1 MAEIMSAEAVYNA
14 DWDSSERDAVVASHE
29 ALRALAEEQ
38 RERAAQWYTLSM
50 EQEETYRTE
59 VNRLD
64 EALVAR
70 AFEVSHQAALIAVI
84 SPYVQ
89 HRPFCVKS
97 GDRCTC
103 GLITALTEVNKT
115 LETIRAE

>member
-1 MAEIMSAEAVYNA
+1 VSDILSAEEVEKA
-14 DWDSSERDAVVASHE
+14 DWDCVDDVAAMIVSHE
-29 ALRALAEEQ
+29 ALRDLAEDYRSRGMQVVGERDGMLAELQ
-38 RERAAQWYTLSM
+38 R
-50 EQEETYRTE
+50 
-59 VNRLD
+59 VD

-70 AFEVSHQAALIAVI
+70 ATEVAHQAALIAVI

-103 GLITALTEVNKT
+103 GLITALTDVNKT
-115 LETIRAE
+115 LETLRAE